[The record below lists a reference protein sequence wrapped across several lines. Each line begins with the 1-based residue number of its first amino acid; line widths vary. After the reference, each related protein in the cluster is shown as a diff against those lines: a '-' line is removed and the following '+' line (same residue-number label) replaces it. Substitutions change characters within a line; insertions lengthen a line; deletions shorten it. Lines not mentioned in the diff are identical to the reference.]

1 MTLFN
6 RLFKELF
13 GKDSHHLDEEKGIH
27 IYEEIKRNQVFLKNY
42 EKWQCK
48 GIHNAL
54 LEYIYN
60 NWKAKDES
68 SNSDVNIQLFNS
80 RLSNGFYFRA
90 ESPWDT
96 FDYDCL
102 IQWIIEKCQFKGYVL
117 KNAKREI
124 IEEGGLLK
132 TIEEFY
138 LKPSLKYRRETPFEQ
153 FWGNIL
159 LEHRIVDENTRL
171 VKVMANS
178 YNDRSYKKAY
188 DFEDFMNYI
197 FIP

>member
-6 RLFKELF
+6 RLFQELF
-13 GKDSHHLDEEKGIH
+13 GKNAHHLDEEKGIH
-27 IYEEIKRNQVFLKNY
+27 ILEEIKRNQVFLDNY

-48 GIHNAL
+48 GIHNGL
-54 LEYIYN
+54 LEYIN
-60 NWKAKDES
+60 QNWKTKAE
-68 SNSDVNIQLFNS
+68 NPTSDVNMHLFRS
-80 RLSNGFYFRA
+80 KLSNGFYFRA

-102 IQWIIEKCQFKGYVL
+102 IQWIIEKCKLKGYVL
-117 KNAKREI
+117 KNAKREV

-138 LKPSLKYRRETPFEQ
+138 LKPSLKFRRETPFEQ

-159 LEHRIVDENTRL
+159 IEHRIVDENSRL
-171 VKVMANS
+171 LKLMVNS
-178 YNDRSYKKAY
+178 YDDRSYKKAY
-188 DFEDFMNYI
+188 HFEDFMNYI

>member
-6 RLFKELF
+6 RLFKDLF
-13 GKDSHHLDEEKGIH
+13 GKDVHQLDEKEGIH
-27 IYEEIKRNQVFLKNY
+27 IYEEIKRSQVFLDNFHN
-42 EKWQCK
+42 WQCK
-48 GIHNAL
+48 GIHNGIL
-54 LEYIYN
+54 DYIFK
-60 NWKAKDES
+60 NWQSKVKNTS
-68 SNSDVNIQLFNS
+68 SDVNMQLFNS
-80 RLSNGFYFRA
+80 NLSNGFYFRA

-102 IQWIIEKCQFKGYVL
+102 IQYIIEKCKLKGYVL
-117 KNAKREI
+117 KNAKREV

-138 LKPSLKYRRETPFEQ
+138 LKPSLKYRRELPFEQ

-159 LEHRIVDENTRL
+159 IEHRIVNECTRL
-171 VKVMANS
+171 VKVMINS